1 MNSTRWLAHFQQ
13 NRLNRP
19 EPAWDAP
26 PLPASSVTQT
36 LASSLSHFQL
46 GESGEGRFL
55 LSEARHAFPD
65 DPDYCEALSLF
76 ISEEQEHARLLER
89 LVLRLGGKTISRHWS
104 HFLFR
109 LLRRA
114 LGVNFE
120 LHVLVIAELVGT
132 GYYRLVRRYSRDPV
146 VVQVCDLVLLDEAW
160 HVAFHCER
168 FAADQAAWLP
178 LERTLW
184 VTSFQVLFLA
194 ATAVAWVDHGA
205 ALRGI
210 GSDRREFVKEV
221 RDECIQFLAKLAP
234 LTLRAEPADSLP
246 A

>member
-19 EPAWDAP
+19 EPAWDLPAP
-26 PLPASSVTQT
+26 PASSVTQT

-55 LSEARHAFPD
+55 LAEARRSYPD
-65 DPDYCEALSLF
+65 DPDYCHALDLF
-76 ISEEQEHARLLER
+76 IREEQEHARLLER
-89 LVLRLGGKTISRHWS
+89 LVLRLGGKTITRHWS

-120 LHVLVIAELVGT
+120 LQVLVIAELVGT
-132 GYYRLVRRYSRDPV
+132 GYYRLLRQHSRDPV

-168 FAADQAAWLP
+168 FAANQAAWLP
-178 LERTLW
+178 LERTVWAAL
-184 VTSFQVLFLA
+184 FQVLFVA
-194 ATAVAWVDHGA
+194 ATAVAWADHGA
-205 ALRGI
+205 ALRCI
-210 GSDRREFVKEV
+210 GSNRREFLKEV
-221 RDECIQFLAKLAP
+221 RHECIQFLGKLMP
-234 LTLRAEPADSLP
+234 LTALAGAADSLP